1 MPRNKNM
8 NPIISVKGLTKIF
21 ESRKRRPGLLGSIT
35 GLVAGEKTLI
45 KAVDSVSF
53 DIGAGEL
60 VGYLGPNGAGKSTTI
75 KMLTGI
81 LQPTSGDIRI
91 DGLDPTKRRR
101 DVARKIGVV
110 FGQKTQLWWDLP
122 VRESYDL
129 LRMIYRIPKDVFRS
143 RMDYFI
149 DLLGLED
156 FLDQQTR
163 KLSLGQ
169 RMRSDLAASLI
180 HDPSILFLDEPT
192 IGLDILTKDVVRQ
205 TIRRLNKEKGITVIL
220 TTHDMDDIE
229 FLASRLILLDKGR
242 VQYDGAIDSFINTYQ
257 KKKLV
262 TMHLENDMNGVQPS
276 LNGFKL
282 LQAKSNRM
290 FEFEMP
296 KEESVAPLIEWFNN
310 HGGRIQEI
318 NVRKEDLTDT
328 LKGIYAGQKLEL

>member
-1 MPRNKNM
+1 M

-220 TTHDMDDIE
+220 TTHDMEDIE
-229 FLASRLILLDKGR
+229 FLASRLILLDKGK

>member
-1 MPRNKNM
+1 M

-229 FLASRLILLDKGR
+229 FLASRLILLDKGK

>member
-1 MPRNKNM
+1 MD
-8 NPIISVKGLTKIF
+8 PIISVSELTKTF

-35 GLVAGEKTLI
+35 GLVAGEKVQI
-45 KAVDSVSF
+45 KAVDRVSF
-53 DIGAGEL
+53 NIGAGEL

-81 LQPTSGDIRI
+81 LQPTSGTIRI
-91 DGLDPTKRRR
+91 DGLDPTKRRS
-101 DVARKIGVV
+101 DVVRKIGVV

-129 LRMIYRIPKDVFRS
+129 LRMIYRIPKAVFRQ

-169 RMRSDLAASLI
+169 RMRADIAASLI
-180 HDPSILFLDEPT
+180 HDPAILFLDEPT

-205 TIRRLNKEKGITVIL
+205 TIRRLNKDRGITVIL

-229 FLASRLILLDKGR
+229 YLASRLILLDKGK
-242 VQYDGAIDSFINTYQ
+242 VQYDGAIDAFIHTYQ

-262 TMHLENDMNGVQPS
+262 TLHLENDVDGAKPS

-282 LQAKSNRM
+282 VQLRSNRIY
-290 FEFEMP
+290 EFEMP
-296 KEESVAPLIEWFNN
+296 KEESVAPLIEWFNSR
-310 HGGRIQEI
+310 GGRIQEI

>member
-1 MPRNKNM
+1 M
-8 NPIISVKGLTKIF
+8 NPIIHVKGLTKIF
-21 ESRKRRPGLLGSIT
+21 ESRKRSPGLLGSIK
-35 GLVAGEKTLI
+35 GLVAGEKTLTR
-45 KAVDSVSF
+45 AVDSVSF
-53 DIGAGEL
+53 DIGSGEL

-91 DGLDPTKRRR
+91 DGLDPTKQRR
-101 DVARKIGVV
+101 DIARRIGVV

-129 LRMIYRIPKDVFRS
+129 LRMIYRIPKDIFRS
-143 RMDYFI
+143 RMDYLI
-149 DLLGLED
+149 DLLGLAD

-229 FLASRLILLDKGR
+229 FLADRLILLDKGR
-242 VQYDGAIDSFINTYQ
+242 VQYDGAIDSFINTHQ

-262 TMHLENDMNGVQPS
+262 TMHLENDMNGELPS

-282 LQAKSNRM
+282 IQAKSNRM

-296 KEESVAPLIEWFNN
+296 KEESVARLIEWFNN

-318 NVRKEDLTDT
+318 NVRKEDLSDT
-328 LKGIYAGQKLEL
+328 LKSIYAGQKLEL

>member
-1 MPRNKNM
+1 M

-35 GLVAGEKTLI
+35 GLVAGEKNLI

-91 DGLDPTKRRR
+91 DGLDPTKRRC

-149 DLLGLED
+149 DLVGLED

-169 RMRSDLAASLI
+169 RMRFDLAASLI

-229 FLASRLILLDKGR
+229 FLASRLILLDKGK

-262 TMHLENDMNGVQPS
+262 TMHLENDMNGMQPS

>member
-1 MPRNKNM
+1 M

-229 FLASRLILLDKGR
+229 FLASRLILLDKGK

-282 LQAKSNRM
+282 VQAKSNRM

>member
-1 MPRNKNM
+1 MRGAKRPAALRW
-8 NPIISVKGLTKIF
+8 GRALTI
-21 ESRKRRPGLLGSIT
+21 
-35 GLVAGEKTLI
+35 
-45 KAVDSVSF
+45 
-53 DIGAGEL
+53 
-60 VGYLGPNGAGKSTTI
+60 
-75 KMLTGI
+75 
-81 LQPTSGDIRI
+81 
-91 DGLDPTKRRR
+91 
-101 DVARKIGVV
+101 V

>member
-1 MPRNKNM
+1 M

-229 FLASRLILLDKGR
+229 FLASRLILLDKGK

-262 TMHLENDMNGVQPS
+262 TMHLENDMNGVRPS

-282 LQAKSNRM
+282 VQAKSNRM

>member
-1 MPRNKNM
+1 M

-129 LRMIYRIPKDVFRS
+129 LRMIYRIPKDVFRI

-229 FLASRLILLDKGR
+229 FLASRLILLDKGK

-262 TMHLENDMNGVQPS
+262 TVHLENDMNGVQPS
-276 LNGFKL
+276 LNGFRMVMS
-282 LQAKSNRM
+282 KSNRM

-328 LKGIYAGQKLEL
+328 LKSIYAGQKLEL